1 MDLEPSTLINHS
13 RERQFEY
20 SNSLTRPE
28 LLPVAV
34 FYGKTQLENEQT
46 PPDRRPGGPQL
57 PLPPHTAVSVAVLT
71 TLYDR
76 VAVMLAAGAVAAAA
90 AAIQHPTYTA
100 MWGESIT
107 PFAQRVV
114 LAQHASCL
122 NAPTAVK

>member
-1 MDLEPSTLINHS
+1 MAKPNW
-13 RERQFEY
+13 
-20 SNSLTRPE
+20 
-28 LLPVAV
+28 
-34 FYGKTQLENEQT
+34 KTNKH
-46 PPDRRPGGPQL
+46 PPIEDPAGYNCRCRRRAPCRRP
-57 PLPPHTAVSVAVLT
+57 VLT

-76 VAVMLAAGAVAAAA
+76 VAVMLAAGAVAA